1 MPMTPT
7 HALVPIAAA
16 VALSNRPVS
25 WRLVA
30 AAAIA
35 AALPDADWVM
45 HHIFRVPEASVYSH
59 RGAAHSLF
67 VALAAGLIAAGF
79 HRQLKVRALTAGV
92 VVAAAMGS
100 HGLLDMLTDSGQGV
114 AYLWPVSSI
123 RLFADWRPLHS
134 IPVHMVHVLADGFR
148 RLVFELRQLILPMF
162 GLAIAIRL
170 GRMAVFRLRGGE
182 PRKLFGP
189 ERPRR

>member
-16 VALSNRPVS
+16 LAFSDRPVP
-25 WRLVA
+25 WRIVVA
-30 AAAIA
+30 AAFA

-45 HHIFRVPEASVYSH
+45 HLFFRVSDNSIYSH

-67 VALAAGLIAAGF
+67 AAIAVGLIAAF
-79 HRQLKVRALTAGV
+79 LHRHFKVRPLTAGV
-92 VVAAAMGS
+92 VVTAAMAS
-100 HGLLDMLTDSGQGV
+100 HGILDMLTDSGRGV
-114 AYLWPVSSI
+114 AYLWPVNSI

-134 IPVHMVHVLADGFR
+134 GPVHKAHLLADSFG
-148 RLVFELRQLILPMF
+148 RLSSELQQLILPMF

-170 GRMAVFRLRGGE
+170 CRMAVARHRGS
-182 PRKLFGP
+182 RQ
-189 ERPRR
+189 R

>member
-16 VALSNRPVS
+16 LAFSNRPAP
-25 WRLVA
+25 WRIIG

-45 HHIFRVPEASVYSH
+45 HDFFRVPDSSIYSH

-67 VALAAGLIAAGF
+67 AALAFGLIAASL
-79 HRQLKVRALTAGV
+79 HRHLRVRPLTGVV
-92 VVAAAMGS
+92 VVAAAMAS
-100 HGLLDMLTDSGQGV
+100 HGILDMLTNSGRGV
-114 AYLWPVSSI
+114 AYLWPVNSI

-134 IPVHMVHVLADGFR
+134 GPVHKAHLLADLFS
-148 RLVFELRQLILPMF
+148 RLSSELQQLILPMF

-170 GRMAVFRLRGGE
+170 CRMAVIRHRGSRQG
-182 PRKLFGP
+182 
-189 ERPRR
+189 